1 MKQRSNHNSDHFFEI
16 YGKNWSKSV
25 QNLFLDSNTAQI
37 SPKSHKSVLFWSHKT
52 QKLVFC
58 GDGFHKTQ
66 KHVFCGGNPNVGPL
80 NVGPN
85 VGPGIFTFYKR
96 TYDGQRR
103 SVHVD
108 LYEGK

>member
-52 QKLVFC
+52 QKGVFC

-66 KHVFCGGNPNVGPL
+66 KHVFCGDGSHKTPPHVAVLCGETQTQPH
-80 NVGPN
+80 VT
-85 VGPGIFTFYKR
+85 VFYR
-96 TYDGQRR
+96 TCPDQ
-103 SVHVD
+103 
-108 LYEGK
+108 LYIDMP